1 MAVSATDPVVSGQPY
16 RVVSV
21 DGSPPSGLE
30 QFIGEA
36 SFAIEKD
43 GVESQIRG
51 QGSATTAG
59 VRFHEKD
66 TEHAGRD
73 VRTWQIVEA
82 DDGLSATPI
91 AAF

>member
-1 MAVSATDPVVSGQPY
+1 MSLSATDPVVSGQSY

-30 QFIGEA
+30 QFIGDA
-36 SFAIEKD
+36 NFAIAKD
-43 GVESQIRG
+43 GAESQIGG
-51 QGSATTAG
+51 QGCAHGLG

-66 TEHAGRD
+66 ADHAGRD
-73 VRTWQIVEA
+73 VRTWQIAEA
-82 DDGLSATPI
+82 DDVFNATPT

>member
-1 MAVSATDPVVSGQPY
+1 MSFSATDPVVSGQPY

-30 QFIGEA
+30 QFIGDA
-36 SFAIEKD
+36 SFAIAKD
-43 GVESQIRG
+43 GVESQIGG
-51 QGSATTAG
+51 QGCAHGLG

-66 TEHAGRD
+66 VEHAGRD
-73 VRTWQIVEA
+73 VRTWQIADA
-82 DDGLSATPI
+82 DDVFSATPI